1 MTDKTRLS
9 YSARCV
15 LGWLLVAVLL
25 SEGCSTKKLPEH
37 PTQPLSSYP
46 YSEVKDGLA
55 VAIQPL
61 TNPQESE
68 KYFGT
73 DLLSSGIFAVF
84 VSAENRGSP
93 STFILLKERFV
104 LRAGQTDA
112 HDVSGRGQ
120 IEPGAGTAAVAVT
133 SVGFVVAP
141 VLMFP
146 ALFVA
151 TKMLSNEEV
160 VKHNF
165 TVKEL
170 QAKTLSAGE
179 ETHGYVYFQLPQGH
193 AGPGQWSVHLEAQ
206 DLSTKETKS
215 FDFAFDWK

>member
-46 YSEVKDGLA
+46 YSEVKDGLT

-68 KYFGT
+68 RYFGT

-93 STFILLKERFV
+93 STFILLKERFNK
-104 LRAGQTDA
+104 GW
-112 HDVSGRGQ
+112 DVQ
-120 IEPGAGTAAVAVT
+120 VE
-133 SVGFVVAP
+133 
-141 VLMFP
+141 
-146 ALFVA
+146 
-151 TKMLSNEEV
+151 N
-160 VKHNF
+160 
-165 TVKEL
+165 
-170 QAKTLSAGE
+170 
-179 ETHGYVYFQLPQGH
+179 
-193 AGPGQWSVHLEAQ
+193 AQ
-206 DLSTKETKS
+206 DQKRLEGRCKAEARRHYSVLHPIKRRK
-215 FDFAFDWK
+215 FVQDCVARKGR